1 MGRDANLYQILV
13 TKLGE
18 ARREMT
24 YFGEAT
30 VNARWSAFDTQ
41 GIPPLQMALLPV
53 QASRSPPE
61 AILGDLDGYLP
72 CLCLISMISMMDMG
86 MSGPLAA

>member
-1 MGRDANLYQILV
+1 MGRDAKLYQTFM
-13 TKLGE
+13 TKVGE

-41 GIPPLQMALLPV
+41 DFHCSQWRLPTPKRLEARQKRPWGIWRCV
-53 QASRSPPE
+53 
-61 AILGDLDGYLP
+61 
-72 CLCLISMISMMDMG
+72 G
-86 MSGPLAA
+86 MSV